1 MKRYPFIKF
10 PSYTFPI
17 QDTLNQY
24 IFFSKTFH
32 SYKWTRSIF
41 FYDADGQR
49 NVAGQHTCYLM
60 MTSLGKQMR
69 NENMTFAQYRIT
81 EKLKN
86 RTEEMTREIG
96 NKNSGK

>member
-1 MKRYPFIKF
+1 
-10 PSYTFPI
+10 
-17 QDTLNQY
+17 
-24 IFFSKTFH
+24 
-32 SYKWTRSIF
+32 
-41 FYDADGQR
+41 
-49 NVAGQHTCYLM
+49 